1 MTGLQVEII
10 LGRVYAELLRVGE
23 GCMVSERLRNLAV
36 HEK

>member
-10 LGRVYAELLRVGE
+10 FGRVYAELLRIAE
-23 GCMVSERLRNLAV
+23 GSMVSERLRNLAV